1 MSWVRVESAAIDPDL
16 TEGLEARVADPCWML
31 ARQWQTGEFKGDD
44 AANPLLVNLEAKSVR
59 IERVVLPDG
68 HAVEMADSDTP
79 LETLVE
85 REPVRTGPAGP
96 QVAAELGRLLLR
108 TLARVRAPAPLIERL
123 RSRFA
128 LHLPVDGGLDPVGRR
143 RLELLATASLDG
155 AALLI
160 ALAVDPHTIETMLDH
175 LGATAAVR
183 QRVIAAAD
191 AWQLNADRLFSEPRR
206 YSTWNEQRMEY
217 HFVLE
222 STSDDGRP
230 LRLDTAEGYVGGR
243 LDWYHFN
250 RTAATGKP
258 REQRGTLTR
267 HAEVL
272 PAPLR
277 YHGMPA
283 DRFWEIEEGDVYL
296 GGIEAGP
303 EDLARVAVAGYG
315 VVYGNDWLIVPIS
328 IPYGTLTTI
337 TELTV
342 LDDFGRVTTIRS
354 AAEVDGGGPGRAF
367 KFFELT
373 GDDNPARQRSP
384 LLFLPPT
391 VETTDAGRPLED
403 VRFLRDEPANLAWA
417 VEQRVE
423 SVAGRPIDVAARRG
437 SPAGARSPGEA
448 DQWDLV
454 LSTPVPSNW
463 VPLVPVRLEDE
474 SGAVPS
480 GQIMFQRGRMP
491 QAGQPGESIDTRGAF
506 GRILVPER
514 RLLLHEDEIPRAG
527 IRVVRRYQSARDPAG
542 KLHTWVGRRKGPGRG
557 EGQSGLEFDVLD
569 RG

>member
-1 MSWVRVESAAIDPDL
+1 VSWARVESATIDPNL

-44 AANPLLVNLEAKSVR
+44 AANPLLVNLEAKSVP

-68 HAVEMADSDTP
+68 HAVELAESDTP
-79 LETLVE
+79 LEPLVE
-85 REPVRTGPAGP
+85 REPIRNGPAAP
-96 QVAAELGRLLLR
+96 HVAAELGRLLVR
-108 TLARVRAPAPLIERL
+108 TLARMRAPGPFVERL

-143 RLELLATASLDG
+143 RLELLATATLDG
-155 AALLI
+155 AALLT
-160 ALAVDPHTIETMLDH
+160 ALAIDPRTIETMLDD
-175 LGATAAVR
+175 LGASASVKP
-183 QRVIAAAD
+183 RVIAAVD
-191 AWQLNADRLFSEPRR
+191 AWQLNADRLFSEPVR

-222 STSDDGRP
+222 TTSDDGQP
-230 LRLDTAEGYVGGR
+230 LRLDTADGYVGGR

-250 RTAATGKP
+250 RTARTGKP
-258 REQRGTLTR
+258 REPRGAVIR
-267 HAEVL
+267 RAEVL

-283 DRFWEIEEGDVYL
+283 DRFWEIEEGGVYL

-315 VVYGNDWLIVPIS
+315 VVYGNDWLTVPIS

-342 LDDFGRVTTIRS
+342 LDDFGRVTNIPS

-373 GDDNPARQRSP
+373 GDDNPARKRSP

-391 VETTDAGRPLED
+391 VETTEAGRPLED
-403 VRFLRDEPANLAWA
+403 VRFLRDELANLAWA
-417 VEQRVE
+417 IEQRVE
-423 SVAGRPIDVAARRG
+423 SVAGRPVDVAARRG
-437 SPAGARSPGEA
+437 SPAVERSPGGA
-448 DQWDLV
+448 DEWDLV
-454 LSTPVPSNW
+454 LSTQVPSHW
-463 VPLVPVRLEDE
+463 VPLVPVRLVDEDG
-474 SGAVPS
+474 GATS
-480 GQIMFQRGRMP
+480 GQIMFQRGRVP
-491 QAGQPGESIDTRGAF
+491 VSGQPGESRGAF
-506 GRILVPER
+506 GRILVPDR
-514 RLLLHEDEIPRAG
+514 RLLVHEDEIPRAG
-527 IRVVRRYQSARDPAG
+527 IRVVRRFQSARDPAG

-557 EGQSGLEFDVLD
+557 EGHSGLEFDVLD
-569 RG
+569 RATK